1 MMPTTSETWLFT
13 PEKPAVLEAA
23 GATAYSTAD
32 TTATDLA
39 QATSAIDKLADRVGA
54 NR

>member
-23 GATAYSTAD
+23 GATSDSTAES
-32 TTATDLA
+32 TAMDLA
-39 QATSAIDKLADRVGA
+39 RATSAIDKLADRVGA
-54 NR
+54 KR